1 VAERILSAFRQP
13 FTIDDQSVHSTASI
27 GIAFFS
33 ETRADVASDLLRH
46 ADAALYL
53 AKEAGR
59 DRYEI
64 FDERLRSRLHERL
77 QIETELRRALEMEQF
92 VPYYQPVFSL
102 ATRHIVGVEVLVRW
116 RHPTRGVVAAAD
128 FIEAAEDCGVIV
140 PLGAW
145 VLEEAC
151 RQHRAW
157 LDRGVELEMAV
168 NVSARQLNQPDAAD
182 RIAACLS
189 EAADPSAICLDL
201 TETALMRDVDKSLE
215 RLAALKALGV
225 TLAIDDF
232 GTGYSSLAYLQRF
245 PIDAL
250 KIDKSFVNGLGTENH
265 DTRIVGAI
273 VSLARA
279 LDLRTI
285 AEGVETANQLEALAL
300 MGCDQA
306 QGYLL
311 GRPLPLEQLD
321 EMLVCDRGDEPA

>member
-1 VAERILSAFRQP
+1 
-13 FTIDDQSVHSTASI
+13 
-27 GIAFFS
+27 
-33 ETRADVASDLLRH
+33 
-46 ADAALYL
+46 
-53 AKEAGR
+53 
-59 DRYEI
+59 
-64 FDERLRSRLHERL
+64 LHERL